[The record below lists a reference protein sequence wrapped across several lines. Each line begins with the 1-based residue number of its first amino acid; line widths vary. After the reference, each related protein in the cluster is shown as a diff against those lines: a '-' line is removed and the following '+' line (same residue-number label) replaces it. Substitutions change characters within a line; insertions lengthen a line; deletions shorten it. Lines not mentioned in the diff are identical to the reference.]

1 VTHLHLVPPPRVYL
15 LDGQPGVELPMP
27 LLAPNP
33 HLRLEMEDD
42 DLVVTHFTQSLGHN
56 LGALNMG
63 LSHHDLV
70 IAGDEKNPVQLDFAS
85 RLGYQA
91 FYFDDL
97 SRGNSVLLPSGL
109 NYSVNGFPPVRDA
122 D

>member
-1 VTHLHLVPPPRVYL
+1 VYL

-42 DLVVTHFTQSLGHN
+42 DLVVTHFAHSLGQN
-56 LGALNMG
+56 LRALHMG
-63 LSHHDLV
+63 FSHHDLV

-85 RLGYQA
+85 RLNSQA
-91 FYFDDL
+91 LYFDDL
-97 SRGNSVLLPSGL
+97 PRGNPVLLSSGL
-109 NYSVNGFPPVRDA
+109 NYCVNRLPPVRDA